1 MEDSTNQA
9 PEEGPF
15 AHLIRPQKDGGTI
28 IDGDFLLERIFGG
41 LFVISGLCLIP
52 GILFAL
58 MGDED
63 ALLMI
68 PIFAP
73 LAVIG
78 WFLSRHTE
86 QYHRLD
92 PVTGWLYF
100 ELHFFKLRMRR
111 RVGLMSEAVFL
122 ALQPQMSRSRYRGY
136 YWTYRVVLAFQ
147 GGKVVPIS
155 AYDEDDAFGE
165 TLMRAVGDT
174 ISVPLRE
181 APQDREWR
189 PVARPVTMTSELNG
203 REASAARWAFFG
215 RGLWLSFKL
224 TAIIVSCIFIFAW
237 FVSD

>member
-1 MEDSTNQA
+1 MGAS
-9 PEEGPF
+9 
-15 AHLIRPQKDGGTI
+15 LS
-28 IDGDFLLERIFGG
+28 LLERIFGG
-41 LFVISGLCLIP
+41 LLVISGLCLIP
-52 GILFAL
+52 GVLFAL
-58 MGDED
+58 MGDDD

-78 WFLSRHTE
+78 WFLGRHTE

-92 PVTGWLYF
+92 AETGWLYF
-100 ELHFFKLRMRR
+100 ELHFFKFRMRR

-136 YWTYRVVLAFQ
+136 YWAYRVVLAFQ
-147 GGKVVPIS
+147 DGKVVPIS

-165 TLMRAVGDT
+165 KLMSAVGEA
-174 ISVPLRE
+174 IRVPLRE

-189 PVARPVTMTSELNG
+189 PVARPVTMASELNG
-203 REASAARWAFFG
+203 RGASAARWAFLG
-215 RGLWLSFKL
+215 RGLWLSFKF
-224 TAIIVSCIFIFAW
+224 TATIVGCIFILVW